1 MGERETEKGERARE
15 LLREKNQRR
24 YLEERAMRNIKET
37 NEKRPKDE
45 TGGKSW
51 SEPVQAK
58 KRCSERPS
66 TEEKGGGRTLA
77 GLKREKLV
85 GGEEEARGPK
95 CLKGKGWLRQA
106 MLGRGTANPS
116 LA

>member
-45 TGGKSW
+45 TGGKSRFRPRKDAPRD
-51 SEPVQAK
+51 PVQRRK
-58 KRCSERPS
+58 G
-66 TEEKGGGRTLA
+66 GGGRTLA

-85 GGEEEARGPK
+85 GGEGGKGPK
-95 CLKGKGWLRQA
+95 V
-106 MLGRGTANPS
+106 P
-116 LA
+116 